1 MRKIKHGKLAGGC
14 SDACCLKL
22 EDLTV
27 IIDGQPIV
35 KDIHL
40 HLHCGEIV
48 ALIGPNG
55 AGKSS
60 LLRAILGQLPYNG
73 SITFSPAGGPA
84 IRLSDPTDIAKGTRP
99 LVGYVPQS
107 PTFDRGDPVSVLDFF
122 TAATSNWPV
131 WLPIPRKYRRRA
143 QLCLARV
150 HGEDLLDKPMG
161 GLSGGQLQRV
171 LLALALEPV
180 PHILLLDEPLSGVDV
195 EGEHQLLEMLD
206 ELRTQYDLSIFL
218 TTHDFATLEH
228 FADKV
233 VLLDKQVLCSGT
245 PAQVLASQEFA
256 DTFHLR
262 MGKGGDKE

>member
-1 MRKIKHGKLAGGC
+1 MRKMKHGKLVSGC
-14 SDACCLKL
+14 ADACCLN
-22 EDLTV
+22 V
-27 IIDGQPIV
+27 DGLSVQMEGDPILSDV
-35 KDIHL
+35 SF

-48 ALIGPNG
+48 ALISPNG

-60 LLRAILGQLPYNG
+60 LLRAILGQMPYTG

-84 IRLSDPTDIAKGTRP
+84 IRLSDPTGTAKGTRP

-107 PTFDRGDPVSVLDFF
+107 PTFDRGDPLSVLDFF
-122 TAATSNWPV
+122 TAATSRWPV
-131 WLPIPRKYRRRA
+131 FLPIPKRYRDQA
-143 QLCLARV
+143 AACLARV

-195 EGEHQLLEMLD
+195 EGEHQLLDMLD

-233 VLLDKQVLCSGT
+233 VLLNKKVLKSGK
-245 PAQVLASQEFA
+245 PGEVLSSPEFYQ
-256 DTFHLR
+256 TFHLR
-262 MGKGGDKE
+262 MGKGGQSE

>member
-1 MRKIKHGKLAGGC
+1 MRKFKHGKLSGGC
-14 SDACCLKL
+14 ADSCCLKL
-22 EDLTV
+22 EGLSVSMEGDQILEDV
-27 IIDGQPIV
+27 SF
-35 KDIHL
+35 

-55 AGKSS
+55 AGKSTLFRS
-60 LLRAILGQLPYNG
+60 ILGQTPYKG

-84 IRLSDPTDIAKGTRP
+84 IRLAEGAAAGGTRP

-107 PTFDRGDPVSVLDFF
+107 PSFDRGDPVSVLDFF
-122 TAATSNWPV
+122 TAATSKWPV
-131 WLPIPRKYRRRA
+131 FLPIPREYRDRA
-143 QLCLARV
+143 AAILARV
-150 HGEDLLDKPMG
+150 HGEDLLDRPMG
-161 GLSGGQLQRV
+161 ALSGGQLQRV

-180 PHILLLDEPLSGVDV
+180 PHILILDEPLSGVDI

-218 TTHDFATLEH
+218 STHDFATLGQ

-233 VLLDKQVLCSGT
+233 ILLNKRMLRAGPPDEVLSS
-245 PAQVLASQEFA
+245 PEFY

-262 MGKGGDKE
+262 MGRGGER